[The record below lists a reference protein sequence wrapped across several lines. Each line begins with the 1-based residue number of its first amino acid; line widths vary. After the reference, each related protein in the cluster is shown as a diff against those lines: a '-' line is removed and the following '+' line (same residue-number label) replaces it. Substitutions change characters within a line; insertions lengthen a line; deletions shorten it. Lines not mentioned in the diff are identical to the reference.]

1 MTILSLP
8 KTHLCQ
14 KTETV
19 SSPKWKLNPSL
30 RKHTYSPANQPLQEH
45 ELAHYGGDTE
55 IMKQEFAKSS
65 LGWVSSLIEKLSDT
79 RGQNEIFPCYFSLLF
94 ALNRS
99 RCSQPHMHEY
109 SAWTAIMT
117 YKSRGFRGRLWRH
130 NVLQARDAY
139 WKRRRVALGKR

>member
-8 KTHLCQ
+8 KIHLRQ

-30 RKHTYSPANQPLQEH
+30 RKHTYSSAKKPLQEH

-55 IMKQEFAKSS
+55 KITKQKFTKSS

-79 RGQNEIFPCYFSLLF
+79 RGQNEIFTCYFSLF
-94 ALNRS
+94 
-99 RCSQPHMHEY
+99 
-109 SAWTAIMT
+109 
-117 YKSRGFRGRLWRH
+117 F
-130 NVLQARDAY
+130 VLKQI
-139 WKRRRVALGKR
+139 KI